1 MKAADFRYER
11 PATIVAALA
20 LLADETVESAVLAG
34 GQSLMPMMNFRIAQ
48 PELLV
53 DLNGIADLAG
63 VSVAGDRLTIGA
75 MTRYATLEQSP
86 ELTHAP
92 LIAQA
97 LPHIAHS
104 AIRNRGTIGG
114 SLALA
119 DPAGEMPAVMLALGA
134 EITVQSAEE
143 TRVIAVDDFFLG
155 VYETARRAT
164 ELLTSVSIPTAQPGD
179 RFGFYEIARRHG
191 DYAMAGVA
199 ISQRQGQFRIAFF
212 SVADRALRA
221 TGAEEVLNADPTDI
235 DAAVKRLSEISF
247 DGDLNASSE
256 TKQHYAGVVLRRA
269 LAGMTA

>member
-119 DPAGEMPAVMLALGA
+119 DPAAEMPAVMLALGA

-164 ELLTSVSIPTAQPGD
+164 ELLTSVSIPIAQPGD

-199 ISQRQGQFRIAFF
+199 VAQQNGQFRIAFF

-221 TGAEEVLNADPTDI
+221 TGAEDVLNADPTDI
-235 DAAVKRLSEISF
+235 DAAVARLSEISF
-247 DGDLNASSE
+247 DGDLNASPE